1 MYCQR
6 NVLDRNDCYYYT
18 ACLTKKTGMRWLRFM
33 YWRQRLILTWLYKCT
48 SFFFHSLSI
57 ILIQSIFNKM
67 NYIFDDSETSSI
79 ASSTTKELSCGGQVC
94 RKCGACRDWY
104 QIRNS
109 DDIIKR
115 QNASCSCNY
124 MHCHELVR
132 LPFNNENE
140 YYPRHNLIC
149 MCKDN
154 Y

>member
-1 MYCQR
+1 
-6 NVLDRNDCYYYT
+6 
-18 ACLTKKTGMRWLRFM
+18 
-33 YWRQRLILTWLYKCT
+33 
-48 SFFFHSLSI
+48 
-57 ILIQSIFNKM
+57 M
-67 NYIFDDSETSSI
+67 NYIFDDSETSST

-94 RKCGACRDWY
+94 RQCGACRDWY

-124 MHCHELVR
+124 IHCHELVR